1 MRVCVYVCMCVC
13 MCVYMCACVTRAR
26 ARTHTHTQVLE
37 ALRAEAQRTQGKSF
51 RSLRRDGMRRLG
63 RVVNLSA
70 GDAAGAQSSA
80 AAVATVASAS
90 AKAEA
95 QAASVKR
102 DMRLSVVLRF
112 QVCDFTGPCDVARPP
127 CMYHVMTDELRHQV
141 STEVLGVL
149 PDTALDLEGLRLFY
163 DSIKAGSVPPPP
175 PPPASEGAELGAGG
189 GLRESPVVLA
199 MRVVCAVRDQ
209 TGPLYRRQGGGRL
222 SLVSQ
227 VLDQGSALKASL
239 QLVPPGVSAG
249 ERVPVGQ
256 EGTEDVA
263 SAGATSQSRPV
274 MAGAKEGAGAA
285 VGGDDGEGAT
295 LETSPELLQALLLGA
310 VGGAE
315 PGRKEG
321 RGLTQSE
328 ATALLESCKGDQTGA
343 LYASI
348 RSYFLRPQPP
358 VHAPAFS
365 PSANEAEG
373 ASSTAT
379 EAEPNREEE
388 TLAERAGGEDQARA
402 VAVEAAGKEADE
414 AGEGTAVAAGERVV
428 RDSDVCG
435 TCGMGRR
442 RGTKGGCL
450 ECRGK
455 CCYGGVKVRVREC
468 MGASHPL
475 ARFKGCDGW
484 LVEPCDAGRWYV
496 AEQGTFD
503 ILMPVNLSVCV
514 RARGLCVC
522 LHMSVCV

>member
-1 MRVCVYVCMCVC
+1 M
-13 MCVYMCACVTRAR
+13 
-26 ARTHTHTQVLE
+26 
-37 ALRAEAQRTQGKSF
+37 
-51 RSLRRDGMRRLG
+51 
-63 RVVNLSA
+63 
-70 GDAAGAQSSA
+70 
-80 AAVATVASAS
+80 AS
-90 AKAEA
+90 
-95 QAASVKR
+95 
-102 DMRLSVVLRF
+102 
-112 QVCDFTGPCDVARPP
+112 PP
-127 CMYHVMTDELRHQV
+127 CLCQVVTDALRHQV
-141 STEVLGVL
+141 STEVLRLL

-163 DSIKAGSVPPPP
+163 DSIKTGSVPPPP
-175 PPPASEGAELGAGG
+175 PPCEGAGVGAGG

-227 VLDQGSALKASL
+227 VLDQGSTLKASL
-239 QLVPPGVSAG
+239 QLLPPCVGAG
-249 ERVPVGQ
+249 EGVPGGQ
-256 EGTEDVA
+256 EGTDDVA
-263 SAGATSQSRPV
+263 SAGATSQNRPV
-274 MAGAKEGAGAA
+274 MAGAVAKEGVGAA

-295 LETSPELLQALLLGA
+295 LVTSPELLHALLLGA

-358 VHAPAFS
+358 VHAPAFP
-365 PSANEAEG
+365 PSTKKAGG
-373 ASSTAT
+373 ASSTGNK
-379 EAEPNREEE
+379 AEPNREEE
-388 TLAERAGGEDQARA
+388 TLGERAGGEDQAQA
-402 VAVEAAGKEADE
+402 VAVEAAGEESHE
-414 AGEGTAVAAGERVV
+414 AGEGTGLAAGERVV

-435 TCGMGRR
+435 ACGTGRR
-442 RGTKGGCL
+442 RGSKGGCL
-450 ECRGK
+450 ACRGK
-455 CCYGGVKVRVREC
+455 CCYGGVKVRVRESV
-468 MGASHPL
+468 GASQAL

>member
-1 MRVCVYVCMCVC
+1 
-13 MCVYMCACVTRAR
+13 
-26 ARTHTHTQVLE
+26 
-37 ALRAEAQRTQGKSF
+37 
-51 RSLRRDGMRRLG
+51 
-63 RVVNLSA
+63 
-70 GDAAGAQSSA
+70 
-80 AAVATVASAS
+80 
-90 AKAEA
+90 
-95 QAASVKR
+95 
-102 DMRLSVVLRF
+102 
-112 QVCDFTGPCDVARPP
+112 
-127 CMYHVMTDELRHQV
+127 
-141 STEVLGVL
+141 
-149 PDTALDLEGLRLFY
+149 
-163 DSIKAGSVPPPP
+163 
-175 PPPASEGAELGAGG
+175 
-189 GLRESPVVLA
+189 
-199 MRVVCAVRDQ
+199 
-209 TGPLYRRQGGGRL
+209 
-222 SLVSQ
+222 
-227 VLDQGSALKASL
+227 
-239 QLVPPGVSAG
+239 
-249 ERVPVGQ
+249 
-256 EGTEDVA
+256 
-263 SAGATSQSRPV
+263 

-285 VGGDDGEGAT
+285 VGGEDGEGAT

-373 ASSTAT
+373 ASSTGT
-379 EAEPNREEE
+379 EAEPIREEE
-388 TLAERAGGEDQARA
+388 TLAERAGGEDQAQA

-435 TCGMGRR
+435 TCGTGRR